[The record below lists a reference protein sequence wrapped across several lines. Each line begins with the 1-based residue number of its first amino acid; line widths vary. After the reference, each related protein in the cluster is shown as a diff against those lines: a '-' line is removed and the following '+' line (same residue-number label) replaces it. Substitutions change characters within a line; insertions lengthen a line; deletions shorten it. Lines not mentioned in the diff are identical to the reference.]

1 MRRGEPPAYDG
12 RVAEQQDEAA
22 HVAADGPP
30 TRHSQL
36 TIEDEPSKF
45 PDDGPVSGL
54 VRTIDHYV
62 GNIEL
67 GLLLAIFVAVV
78 AVASLSALSSH
89 VAHHQIGLW
98 WTWVVRKGTF
108 AIALLGA
115 AYATQQQRL
124 LAMDLVSRKLSPRG
138 RLVLGIALKLFT
150 AVLAGVLVYIGLY
163 MHGHADQHVG
173 PHLDLGLF
181 VLSEKDSMCVI
192 PIGGALIVLHSLLHA
207 AIEADYLVRGKLL
220 PERARSGH

>member
-1 MRRGEPPAYDG
+1 VTDKKDDG
-12 RVAEQQDEAA
+12 AGPDEAPA
-22 HVAADGPP
+22 RA
-30 TRHSQL
+30 SQL
-36 TIEDEPSKF
+36 SLDKMPVGF
-45 PDDGPVSGL
+45 PDDGPVSSL
-54 VRTIDHYV
+54 LRTIDHYV

-67 GLLLAIFVAVV
+67 GILLGLFAAVV
-78 AVASLSALSSH
+78 AVASLSALSQH

-108 AIALLGA
+108 AIALFGA

-124 LAMDLVSRKLSPRG
+124 LAMDLISRKLSPRG

-150 AVLAGVLVYIGLY
+150 VVLAGVLVYIGLV
-163 MHGHADQHVG
+163 MHDHADQSSG
-173 PHLDLGLF
+173 PKLDLTLF
-181 VLSEKDSMCVI
+181 SLSEKDALCVI

>member
-1 MRRGEPPAYDG
+1 MDDPKDDAAPAPVDVPPTRKHEVEPPA
-12 RVAEQQDEAA
+12 R
-22 HVAADGPP
+22 P
-30 TRHSQL
+30 SQL
-36 TIEDEPSKF
+36 SLDGDGAAGY

-54 VRTIDHYV
+54 VRKIDHYV

-67 GLLLAIFVAVV
+67 GVLLAIFIAVV
-78 AVASLSALSSH
+78 AVASLSALSEH
-89 VAHHQIGLW
+89 IAHHQIGLW

-124 LAMDLVSRKLSPRG
+124 LAMDLISRKLSPKG

-150 AVLAGVLVYIGLY
+150 VVLAAILVYIGLY
-163 MHGHADQHVG
+163 MHDHADHHAG
-173 PHLDLGLF
+173 PRLNLGF
-181 VLSEKDSMCVI
+181 VLTEKDALCVI

-207 AIEADYLVRGKLL
+207 VIEADYLVRGKLL

>member
-1 MRRGEPPAYDG
+1 MDQPKDDAAPAAADVPPTNKHEVEPPA
-12 RVAEQQDEAA
+12 R
-22 HVAADGPP
+22 P
-30 TRHSQL
+30 SQL
-36 TIEDEPSKF
+36 SLTDVPAGF

-67 GLLLAIFVAVV
+67 GILLALFITVV
-78 AVASLSALSSH
+78 AVASLSALSEH
-89 VAHHQIGLW
+89 IGHHQIGLW

-108 AIALLGA
+108 AVALLGA

-150 AVLAGVLVYIGLY
+150 IVLAGVLVYIGLY
-163 MHGHADQHVG
+163 MHDHADHQAG
-173 PHLDLGLF
+173 PRLDLALF
-181 VLSEKDSMCVI
+181 TLTEKDALCVI

-207 AIEADYLVRGKLL
+207 VIEADYLVRGKLL